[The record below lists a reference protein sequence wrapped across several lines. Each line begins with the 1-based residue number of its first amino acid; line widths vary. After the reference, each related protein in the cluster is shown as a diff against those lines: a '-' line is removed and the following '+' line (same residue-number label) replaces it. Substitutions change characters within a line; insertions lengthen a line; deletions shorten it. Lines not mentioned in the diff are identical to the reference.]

1 MIENSLVHSDT
12 HNGKTSN
19 WKLPKILGVPKE
31 QDTLQNIIQDDSCNL
46 LEKNQNKRAQSNP
59 KRINVLKAYRF
70 CDSFALTLSP
80 NQGNRTLCDTI
91 GYGD

>member
-46 LEKNQNKRAQSNP
+46 LEKKSKQTCTKQPKTNQCVESLP
-59 KRINVLKAYRF
+59 IL
-70 CDSFALTLSP
+70 
-80 NQGNRTLCDTI
+80 
-91 GYGD
+91 